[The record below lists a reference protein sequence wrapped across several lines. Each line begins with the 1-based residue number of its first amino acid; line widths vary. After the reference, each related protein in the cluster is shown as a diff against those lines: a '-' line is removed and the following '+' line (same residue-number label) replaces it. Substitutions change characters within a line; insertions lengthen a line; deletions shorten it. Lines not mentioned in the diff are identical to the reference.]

1 LRPKASLRSETPKE
15 AQRDRRRIYREV
27 DRMERALAAVWLA
40 CAELSPLEKMVV
52 LQSALTEA
60 VEAHKQQHPQVG
72 RK

>member
-1 LRPKASLRSETPKE
+1 MPDNEAS
-15 AQRDRRRIYREV
+15 DRRRIYRGV

-52 LQSALTEA
+52 MQAALKEA
-60 VEAHKQQHPQVG
+60 VEAHKQQHPQR